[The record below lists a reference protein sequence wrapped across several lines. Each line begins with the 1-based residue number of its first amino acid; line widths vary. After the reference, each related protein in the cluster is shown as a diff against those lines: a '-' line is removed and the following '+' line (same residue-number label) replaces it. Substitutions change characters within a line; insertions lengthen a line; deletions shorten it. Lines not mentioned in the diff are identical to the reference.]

1 MKNHTSMKSILFLIA
16 LYIVVWWPVHATE
29 KPKEKSYSER
39 LKEAASEKLRKSKDL
54 YDKGVKVASDKYA
67 ETFEEGKDLSGKSKE
82 WLLKDIQNIGDW
94 EYKIEK
100 FSLKNSKDLEIRL
113 NQLGAERWQCFW
125 VEQGNDNTKSF
136 YFKRTKMSYL
146 SKIPT
151 GALLR
156 IMADFGN
163 E

>member
-1 MKNHTSMKSILFLIA
+1 MKQVLFLFFFLIYCSS
-16 LYIVVWWPVHATE
+16 LLGEDESSE
-29 KPKEKSYSER
+29 KTYSEK
-39 LKEAASEKLRKSKDL
+39 LKEAYAEKLKKSKEL
-54 YDKGVKVASDKYA
+54 YDKGVKAASDKYA

-82 WLLKDIQNIGDW
+82 WLLKDLKNIGDW
-94 EYKIEK
+94 EYKVET
-100 FSLKNSKDLEIRL
+100 FNLKNPKDLEIRL
-113 NQLGAERWQCFW
+113 NQLGADRWQCFW
-125 VEQGNDNTKSF
+125 VESTKDGKTF
-136 YFKRTKMSYL
+136 YFKRTKLSYL

>member
-1 MKNHTSMKSILFLIA
+1 MKQVLFLFFFLIYCSS
-16 LYIVVWWPVHATE
+16 LLGEEENSE
-29 KPKEKSYSER
+29 KTYSEK
-39 LKEAASEKLRKSKDL
+39 LKEAYAEKLKKSKEL
-54 YDKGVKVASDKYA
+54 YDKGVKAATDKYA

-82 WLLKDIQNIGDW
+82 WLLKDLKNIGDW
-94 EYKIEK
+94 EYKVET
-100 FSLKNSKDLEIRL
+100 FNLKNPKDLEIRL
-113 NQLGAERWQCFW
+113 NQLGADRWQCFW
-125 VEQGNDNTKSF
+125 VEGTKDGKTF
-136 YFKRTKMSYL
+136 YFKRTKLSYL

>member
-1 MKNHTSMKSILFLIA
+1 MKTVFFLLAYFFVFPSLFYA
-16 LYIVVWWPVHATE
+16 AE
-29 KPKEKSYSER
+29 NAEEKSYSER
-39 LKEAASEKLRKSKDL
+39 LKEAASEKIKQSKDL
-54 YDKGVKVASDKYA
+54 YDKGVKAASAKYA
-67 ETFEEGKDLSGKSKE
+67 ETFEEGKDISGKSKE

-113 NQLGAERWQCFW
+113 NQLGSERWQCFW